1 MVREEARNMLINEL
15 LPKYLPTRS
24 INPSKIQP
32 VDENGDEA
40 PDGAS
45 LKYDAS
51 LVFMVVKL

>member
-24 INPSKIQP
+24 INPSKLQP

-40 PDGAS
+40 PDGAVA
-45 LKYDAS
+45 KYDAS
-51 LVFMVVKL
+51 LGFVVFKL